1 LSLQEWGDWKKDN
14 EKVFEGDPFTY
25 RTGAQKILKALDYL
39 DSNLKSL
46 WYTFSDQ
53 QKGVG
58 RWSIF
63 INWTWDNI
71 QNGQNAI
78 ATLYEQLNTTKQ
90 MPERSPVQFNAY
102 LSAIERDLPQQDKK
116 ASVMTFY
123 SKLTKELKRQFK
135 TADIPIPETRAKC
148 VAVAQCIWEG
158 LHGPDKRKG
167 AENYKDSEHRKS
179 SREKDYKDLREKDD
193 SRSKYPSTGSR
204 RDRKDHYHLGH
215 HHKDDRNKDKRRST
229 PKREVICFKCNKPGH
244 YAPDCPDWKESKR
257 KAKIQSTQKTHSQ
270 DSSQSRSQSS
280 SLSTSQSSS
289 EEPRAPTNNSN
300 SSDSLN

>member
-1 LSLQEWGDWKKDN
+1 MSLQEWGDWKKDI
-14 EKVFEGDPFTY
+14 ERVFEGDPFTY

-71 QNGQNAI
+71 QNGQNAT
-78 ATLYEQLNTTKQ
+78 ATLYEQLNTAKQ

-102 LSAIERDLPQQDKK
+102 LLAIERDLPQQDEK
-116 ASVMTFY
+116 ASAMTFY

-148 VAVAQCIWEG
+148 VVVAQRIWEG
-158 LHGPDKRKG
+158 LHGPDERKG
-167 AENYKDSEHRKS
+167 FESYKSSENYKDSKHRKS
-179 SREKDYKDLREKDD
+179 SKEKDYKDSREKDD

-204 RDRKDHYHLGH
+204 RDQKDHYHLGH
-215 HHKDDRNKDKRRST
+215 CHKDDQNKDKRRLT
-229 PKREVICFKCNKPGH
+229 PEREVICFKCNKPGH
-244 YAPDCPDWKESKR
+244 YAPDCPDQKESKR
-257 KAKIQSTQKTHSQ
+257 KAKIQSTQKTHS
-270 DSSQSRSQSS
+270 
-280 SLSTSQSSS
+280 
-289 EEPRAPTNNSN
+289 
-300 SSDSLN
+300 